1 MTIHPDQILLLA
13 ILVFFVLYV
22 SVLRT
27 TLTDRLMYFLFA
39 LAGVSMVINP
49 DLTTRVAQII
59 GIGRGAD
66 LLFYLFMLFGLF
78 YSASINAELRRTR
91 HQLTMLVREIAIQNA
106 EEGAESSH
114 Q

>member
-1 MTIHPDQILLLA
+1 MSMHADQILLIA
-13 ILVFFVLYV
+13 ILVFFVLYIA
-22 SVLRT
+22 VLRT

-39 LAGVSMVINP
+39 LVGVIMVINP
-49 DLTTRVAQII
+49 ELTTQMAQAI